1 MIDSPTS
8 VPLFSKVLV
17 AKSHAVASREPPSHA
32 RRQKPRV
39 PATQPA
45 SKRSLSA
52 LHRRAQVLINCAAGV
67 WTQQEIAQLTAIR
80 VKVRKAL
87 RTLPA
92 RHKKRATKF
101 LYTLDRITRILQSN
115 KAKGSHDRGDPAR
128 HEHPDRNRITDY
140 NPAGGRIRWA
150 TPKR

>member
-8 VPLFSKVLV
+8 GGQSSKAPF
-17 AKSHAVASREPPSHA
+17 AKGHATASREPPSHA
-32 RRQKPRV
+32 RRQHPRV
-39 PATQPA
+39 PATQRA

-52 LHRRAQVLINCAAGV
+52 LHRRAQVLINRVAGV
-67 WTQQEIAQLTAIR
+67 WTQQEIAQLTTIR
-80 VKVRKAL
+80 VKVRKTL

-101 LYTLDRITRILQSN
+101 LYTLDRINRILQSN
-115 KAKGSHDRGDPAR
+115 NAKGSLDRGDPAR